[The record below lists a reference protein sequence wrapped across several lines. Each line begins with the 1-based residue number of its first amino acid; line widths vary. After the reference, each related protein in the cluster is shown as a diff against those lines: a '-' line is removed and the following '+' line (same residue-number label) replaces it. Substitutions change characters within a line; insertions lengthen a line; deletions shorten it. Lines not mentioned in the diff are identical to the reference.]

1 MLALIP
7 ICVFAQWAVYSA
19 KRGDTV
25 HTGLALGLVG
35 LLGVAFINAQAF
47 IYSQMKLPAN
57 DGTFSAMFY
66 TVTGVMVALAI
77 VGVVFSAVTAFRF
90 LGGRITDREIVSAH
104 AMYWYFLSVAFVALW
119 FVVYVTK

>member
-1 MLALIP
+1 MAL
-7 ICVFAQWAVYSA
+7 
-19 KRGDTV
+19 
-25 HTGLALGLVG
+25 
-35 LLGVAFINAQAF
+35 INAQAF